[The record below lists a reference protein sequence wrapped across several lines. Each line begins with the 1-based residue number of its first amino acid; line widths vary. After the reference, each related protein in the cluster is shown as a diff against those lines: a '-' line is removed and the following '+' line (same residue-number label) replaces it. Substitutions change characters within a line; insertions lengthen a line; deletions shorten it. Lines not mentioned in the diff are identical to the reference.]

1 MFRPAFFPPGSS
13 RSDGLHILP
22 HLPCCG
28 IPELLSSRSFREA
41 VPPDPESR
49 PFPSGQVPQLAH
61 PVQVPLDAWQE
72 SLRSPHA
79 FSALLRVQMETDDNI
94 SPGIR
99 LTAMPLLPVPRIL
112 LLKAPGSLDQ
122 SRHHLIHPLQITD
135 IQDTGTPVR
144 PACGAAS
151 YRILLHKYFFLHR
164 AAFLRLLS
172 SIRSDAG
179 SEWIFL
185 NRYVQ

>member
-1 MFRPAFFPPGSS
+1 MM
-13 RSDGLHILP
+13 GLHILP

-112 LLKAPGSLDQ
+112 LLN
-122 SRHHLIHPLQITD
+122 
-135 IQDTGTPVR
+135 TP
-144 PACGAAS
+144 
-151 YRILLHKYFFLHR
+151 
-164 AAFLRLLS
+164 LRLIAAIKSWSLS
-172 SIRSDAG
+172 GRPWSISGFASPRQFMAT
-179 SEWIFL
+179 
-185 NRYVQ
+185 